1 MPITEYTAPVPPIST
16 TTDVFTAL
24 AEPRR
29 RAIIDLLATKGA
41 LAAGAIVLALGLPQ
55 PAVSKHLAV
64 LREVGVVSVEKQ
76 GTQRMYSLNPSELKT
91 MYDWLKMYEH
101 LWSHKLDR
109 IKARAKRMQAARASK
124 PPRKA

>member
-1 MPITEYTAPVPPIST
+1 MPIREYTELVPPIST

-29 RAIIDLLATKGA
+29 RAIVHLLATKGA
-41 LAAGAIVLALGLPQ
+41 LGVGAIVIALGLPQ
-55 PAVSKHLAV
+55 PAVSKHLGV
-64 LREVGVVSVEKQ
+64 LREVGVIDVERV
-76 GTQRMYSLNPSELKT
+76 GTQRVYSLNPSGLKT

-109 IKARAKRMQAARASK
+109 IKERAERTQRERDRAAK
-124 PPRKA
+124 NT

>member
-1 MPITEYTAPVPPIST
+1 MPPIST
-16 TTDVFTAL
+16 TTDVFAAL

-76 GTQRMYSLNPSELKT
+76 GTQRVYSLNPSELKT

-101 LWSHKLDR
+101 LWSHKLER
-109 IKARAKRMQAARASK
+109 IKERAERTQRERERERDRAA
-124 PPRKA
+124 KAT

>member
-1 MPITEYTAPVPPIST
+1 MPKREYAEPVPPIST
-16 TTDVFTAL
+16 TNDVFAAL

-64 LREVGVVSVEKQ
+64 LREVGVVSVEKL
-76 GTQRMYSLNPSELKT
+76 GAQRVYSLNPEELKT
-91 MYDWLKMYEH
+91 MYDWIKMYEH

-109 IKARAKRMQAARASK
+109 IKERAERTQRERAA
-124 PPRKA
+124 KAT

>member
-1 MPITEYTAPVPPIST
+1 MPIKEYTEPVPPIST

-29 RAIIDLLATKGA
+29 RAIIDLLASKGA

-76 GTQRMYSLNPSELKT
+76 GTQRMYSLNPSELKA
-91 MYDWLKMYEH
+91 MYDWLKMFEH

-109 IKARAKRMQAARASK
+109 IKERAERLQAARASK
-124 PPRKA
+124 PARNA